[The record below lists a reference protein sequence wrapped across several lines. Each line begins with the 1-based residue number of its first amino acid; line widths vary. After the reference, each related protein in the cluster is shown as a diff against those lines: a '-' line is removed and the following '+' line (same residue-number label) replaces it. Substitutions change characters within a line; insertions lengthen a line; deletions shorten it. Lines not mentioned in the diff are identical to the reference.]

1 MDNTFRDACIGVWCL
16 SWHPA
21 TDDVRLETLSAV
33 VRNNRVAW
41 PGQHKA
47 VLAVFGHL
55 PGDVIA
61 LHEPDSDEHH
71 GLTPAQACS
80 VFRLHRRMGLAPA
93 FYPVAIESAER
104 WHWLMTA

>member
-33 VRNNRVAW
+33 LRNNRVAW

-55 PGDVIA
+55 GGDMLA
-61 LHEPDSDEHH
+61 LQDLDGAEHH
-71 GLTPAQACS
+71 GLTPEQACRT
-80 VFRLHRRMGLAPA
+80 FRLQRHLGITPA
-93 FYPVAIESAER
+93 FFPVTIESAER